1 MQDARRGDSV
11 PYSCARITVATA
23 RPDIAMTAP
32 TPKVKAVMA
41 AMSTGWPVTST
52 KP

>member
-1 MQDARRGDSV
+1 MARRGDSV
-11 PYSCARITVATA
+11 PNSWARITVATA
-23 RPDIAMTAP
+23 SPERAIMAL

-41 AMSTGWPVTST
+41 AMSTGRPVTST